1 MQFLMCEV
9 FLDVSYI
16 KLVNSI
22 VKTLHILRN
31 EFMSEGS
38 FKIIEFWEKW
48 IGFR

>member
-1 MQFLMCEV
+1 MCEV

-16 KLVNSI
+16 KLVNDI
-22 VKTLHILRN
+22 VKTLCILWN

-48 IGFR
+48 MGYR